1 MMRLCDRQLMCQPCV
16 QGMSA
21 AAKLARVDTVIA
33 ELGLK
38 ECAGTHIG
46 ASAAAAVQGAGG
58 ASMGGHSS
66 RGVSGGEKRRVSIA
80 VQMLT
85 DPAVLLCDE
94 PTSGLDAFT
103 ALNIGT
109 TLAQLAERE
118 GRTVIAS
125 MHQPREGLFSL
136 LSHLVVLAR
145 GRIVYAGAGGETAIA
160 YFEARG
166 YKCPQL
172 TNPADFVIDTCAMDM
187 RTDATVAASAARIA
201 TLIDLYAA
209 AYESR
214 AAQRIS
220 SSETPAT
227 AGTSWT
233 DGAAADSG
241 AEVALGMAR
250 PMGSLAATTPLL
262 LRRSALHMARRPG
275 ALATRLMQGVTFGI
289 VLCMFFT
296 RLSSDPAR
304 GAVQNRIG
312 LLFELQTL
320 VFAGMLSCIAI
331 FPAERDVFFRESA
344 DGAYGVA
351 PFLLAYTALELLCNI
366 GAALVF
372 AALVGPIAGLGHSPR
387 QFFTLAYALTCM
399 LVTGESVG
407 IAVCSRLEHV
417 GAGVTLTSTVLSV
430 MTAASGFFSIGMPDW
445 LRALNHLS
453 VPRYAANVVA
463 VNELRGLHLGG
474 GASGDAVLAL
484 YRFSPSQAGR
494 DAVLLGA
501 MTITYHFIAAAVL
514 HGSKSRHV

>member
-1 MMRLCDRQLMCQPCV
+1 MRLRERLMMRKPCV

-21 AAKLARVDTVIA
+21 AAKVARVDTVIA

-46 ASAAAAVQGAGG
+46 SSAAAAVQGAGG
-58 ASMGGHSS
+58 ASTGGHGS

-118 GRTVIAS
+118 GRTVVAS
-125 MHQPREGLFSL
+125 VHQPREGLFSL
-136 LSHLVVLAR
+136 LSHLVVFAR
-145 GRIVYAGAGGETAIA
+145 GRIVYAGAGGEAAIA

-172 TNPADFVIDTCAMDM
+172 TNPADFVIETCAMDM
-187 RTDATVAASAARIA
+187 RTDATVAASAARVA

-209 AYESR
+209 AYELRGAHRIFASEDP
-214 AAQRIS
+214 AAAGA
-220 SSETPAT
+220 AT
-227 AGTSWT
+227 WT

-275 ALATRLMQGVTFGI
+275 ALATRLMQGVTFGV
-289 VLCMFFT
+289 VLCCFFT
-296 RLSSDPAR
+296 RLSFDPAR

-430 MTAASGFFSIGMPDW
+430 LTAASGFFSIGMPDW

-463 VNELRGLHLGG
+463 VNELRGLQLGG
-474 GASGDAVLAL
+474 GASGDAALEL

-501 MTITYHFIAAAVL
+501 LTITYRLIAAAVL